1 MNGAS
6 ITIPQQTIN
15 VTIGD
20 VIFSGNGTMNNT
32 GTQFQITYNYDNQAP
47 FIGGTGT
54 CIAIYDKQ

>member
-1 MNGAS
+1 
-6 ITIPQQTIN
+6 
-15 VTIGD
+15 
-20 VIFSGNGTMNNT
+20 MNNT